1 MNTNRAFKSV
11 SSFTERRLSIEQAAA
26 YMGIGK
32 ATLNRWR
39 YSEQPIGTKQPKYH
53 KVGARIYY
61 LPEDLDAFLANTAI
75 ESAGDAYREA

>member
-1 MNTNRAFKSV
+1 MTK

-26 YMGIGK
+26 YMGIGR

-39 YSEQPIGTKQPKYH
+39 YSELPIGTKQPKYH
-53 KVGARIYY
+53 KVGSRIYY